1 MQKVKNTSSE
11 RQAITNIPAFEAGE
25 ERVVEDNIA
34 VILLW
39 NTNFALCS
47 DQESYDK
54 TVKKAKSK

>member
-34 VILLW
+34 VILLY
-39 NTNFALCS
+39 NTNFVLC
-47 DQESYDK
+47 
-54 TVKKAKSK
+54 